1 MTLSEPMTLLTDYAL
16 AGVTG
21 WLGWR
26 LWAAREAH
34 AARRLWSMA
43 FCALALAALAGGTHH
58 GFALVLPGTA
68 LAALWKVTV
77 LSVGIA
83 SFGMLYGSA
92 TATTAGGVRRLLL
105 VLAGAKLALYSLWML
120 GHDDFIFVIADTAAA
135 MAGIAALHLWS
146 LLCSRDAASRWIL
159 GAVGISVLA
168 AVVQASGY
176 ALHRHFNHNDL
187 YHVIQIVAMVLYY
200 KGAKL
205 LRDNRA
211 TLWRKA
217 IPG

>member
-1 MTLSEPMTLLTDYAL
+1 MTITEPMTLFTDYAL

-21 WLGWR
+21 WLSWR

-34 AARRLWSMA
+34 AARRLWSIA
-43 FCALALAALAGGTHH
+43 FGALALAALAGGSNH
-58 GFALVLPGTA
+58 GFALLLPETA

-92 TATTAGGVRRLLL
+92 TATTADGARRLLL

-120 GHDDFIFVIADTAAA
+120 GHDDFIFVIADTGTA

-146 LLCSRDAASRWIL
+146 LLRFRDGASRWIL
-159 GAVGISVLA
+159 GAVGISALA
-168 AVVQASGY
+168 AAVQASGY
-176 ALHRHFNHNDL
+176 DPHPHFNHNDL
-187 YHVIQIVAMVLYY
+187 YHVIQIVAMILYY
-200 KGAKL
+200 KGARL
-205 LRDNRA
+205 LRDHLA
-211 TLWRKA
+211 TA
-217 IPG
+217 P